1 MNALTKGKLSWVLAC
16 GLIAPWV
23 LAKPAIHRP
32 DPPKDDEAKATEAAM
47 AILKRAD
54 NATKAV
60 TLVRY
65 DAKWKGTGWAESR
78 TWKLQGTV
86 IANKKTDDKPQVFLI
101 VMTALAPGSSEE
113 RGYTAG
119 SDGTDFFLI
128 DSKDKLVYEA
138 STRNDLGQGGR
149 IAQSLA
155 MIEFVHPTP
164 FTDELTGQKALLLGT
179 ETVGG
184 EECDHVFV
192 VYANGLEA
200 EWYFSKRDNLPR
212 RVDRIVK
219 NAEGE
224 KAKRILTITNLVVDP
239 QLPEDTFTVK
249 VPEGF
254 KKTEGLA
261 AGARLPM

>member
-1 MNALTKGKLSWVLAC
+1 MNALKRGRLSWVLAC
-16 GLIAPWV
+16 GLIAPCV

-32 DPPKDDEAKATEAAM
+32 DPPKDDEAQATEAAL
-47 AILKRAD
+47 AVLKRAD

-60 TLVRY
+60 KLIRY
-65 DAKWKGTGWAESR
+65 DAQWKGTGWAENR

-86 IANKKTDDKPQVFLI
+86 IASKETDDKPQVFLI
-101 VMTALAPGSSEE
+101 VMTAQAPGSSEE
-113 RGYTAG
+113 RGYTVG
-119 SDGTDFFLI
+119 SDGTNFFMI
-128 DSKDKLVYEA
+128 DSKEKLVYED
-138 STRNDLGQGGR
+138 SDRRVMGQGGR
-149 IAQSLA
+149 IAQALA
-155 MIEFVHPTP
+155 MIEFVHATP

-192 VYANGLEA
+192 VYAKGQEA

-219 NAEGE
+219 NTEGE
-224 KAKRILTITNLVVDP
+224 KAKRILSITNLVVDP
-239 QLPEDTFTVK
+239 QLPEDTFKAK

-254 KKTEGLA
+254 KKTDELA
-261 AGARLPM
+261 PGARIPM

>member
-1 MNALTKGKLSWVLAC
+1 MNALTRGKLSWVLAC
-16 GLIAPWV
+16 GLIAPCV

-32 DPPKDDEAKATEAAM
+32 DPPKDDEAKATEAAI

-54 NATKAV
+54 KATKAV
-60 TLVRY
+60 MLIRY
-65 DAKWKGTGWAESR
+65 DAKWEGTGWVENR

-86 IANKKTDDKPQVFLI
+86 IASKETDDKPQVFLI
-101 VMTALAPGSSEE
+101 VVTAQAPGSGEE

-119 SDGTDFFLI
+119 SDGTVFFLI
-128 DSKDKLVYEA
+128 DSKEKLVYED
-138 STRNDLGQGGR
+138 SDRTFMGKGGR

-155 MIEFVHPTP
+155 MIEFVHTAP

-179 ETVGG
+179 KTVGG

-192 VYANGLEA
+192 VYANGQEA

-219 NAEGE
+219 NADGE
-224 KAKRILTITNLVVDP
+224 KAKRVLTITNLVVDP
-239 QLPEDTFTVK
+239 QLPEDTFKLK

-254 KKTEGLA
+254 KKTDDLA
-261 AGARLPM
+261 PGARIPM